1 MLYIIS
7 GGDSNTRARAI
18 DEIIKIENKGQGSIQ
33 VITRASADTTVLE
46 LDTVRESQSLFDA
59 QIALV
64 ISNANEE
71 EEIWEYLIKMSQS
84 FVDSRNIFILTLPTL
99 LKKDLKLFADRVIH
113 KELKSEEK
121 ISKQK
126 FNVFALTDSFGAR
139 DKLGSWLIYR
149 EAIERAHVEPRE
161 IHGVLVWIAKSM
173 LECKVLSL
181 SELSQIEMKP
191 FVAQK
196 ATRFAK
202 NFSKDELTSMNG
214 NLVSLYHR
222 AQVGEVELTEGLE
235 SLLLK
240 TLS

>member
-7 GGDSNTRARAI
+7 GGDSNTRERAI
-18 DEIIKIENKGQGSIQ
+18 NEIIKHENKGQDSVQ
-33 VITRASADTTVLE
+33 VITRAGTDTTVLE

-71 EEIWEYLIKMSQS
+71 KEIWNYLIEMSQS
-84 FVDSRNIFILTLPTL
+84 FVDSHNIFILTLPSL
-99 LKKDLKLFADRVIH
+99 LKKDLKLFADGVNH
-113 KELKSEEK
+113 KELKSEERV
-121 ISKQK
+121 SKQK
-126 FNVFALTDSFGAR
+126 FNVFALSDSFGER

-149 EAIERAHVEPRE
+149 EAIERAHIEPRE

-173 LECKVLSL
+173 LECKVLSAG
-181 SELSQIEMKP
+181 ELSQIEMKP

-202 NFSKDELTSMNG
+202 NFSHTELTTMNG

-235 SLLLK
+235 SLLLA